1 MNNVMLSTYVKLA
14 ALMTLV
20 TDRVSMKDEDGQTAA
35 EYIGVIV
42 VLAAVITVVV
52 GFRTEIGETI
62 RDGITNAI
70 GRMTS
75 N

>member
-14 ALMTLV
+14 TLMTLV
-20 TDRVSMKDEDGQTAA
+20 SDRVSMEDEDGQTAA

-62 RDGITNAI
+62 RNGITNAI
-70 GRMTS
+70 GRMTAG
-75 N
+75 

>member
-14 ALMTLV
+14 TLMTLV
-20 TDRVSMKDEDGQTAA
+20 TDRVSMEDEDGQTAA

-52 GFRTEIGETI
+52 GFRTEIGESI

-70 GRMTS
+70 GRMTAG
-75 N
+75 

>member
-1 MNNVMLSTYVKLA
+1 MNNVMLRTYVKLA
-14 ALMTLV
+14 TLMTLV
-20 TDRVSMKDEDGQTAA
+20 TDRVSMQDEDGQTAA

-62 RDGITNAI
+62 RNGITNAI
-70 GRMTS
+70 GRMTAG
-75 N
+75 